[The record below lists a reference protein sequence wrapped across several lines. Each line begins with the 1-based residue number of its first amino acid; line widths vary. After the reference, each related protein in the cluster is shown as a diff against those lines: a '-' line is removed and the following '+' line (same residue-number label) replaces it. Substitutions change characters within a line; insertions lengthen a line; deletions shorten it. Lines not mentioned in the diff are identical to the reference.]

1 MVEITLFGD
10 PVDIPKISYNPHV
23 LNTGIALSKSRQ
35 EVSGC
40 DLTLILKDHSIMLL
54 HKSILICHSPVF
66 AAMLTGGN
74 CVESLQGELQID
86 DFDAKVV
93 PEIVFCYQGISSD
106 LPPPPFGAIFQ
117 KTRGR
122 VFLHQPPPQGQPVF
136 LFPFPPHGKNYSQRR
151 ELFSL

>member
-1 MVEITLFGD
+1 MIEITLFGD
-10 PVDIPKISYNPHV
+10 PVDIPKVSYNPHV

-35 EVSGC
+35 EVLGC

-74 CVESLQGELQID
+74 CLESLQGEIQID

-93 PEIVFCYQGISSD
+93 PEIVVFFYLFWFSIKSVQFRFLILLAEFEIFFIPPNGKK
-106 LPPPPFGAIFQ
+106 LPPN
-117 KTRGR
+117 KTFF
-122 VFLHQPPPQGQPVF
+122 V
-136 LFPFPPHGKNYSQRR
+136 KNALKICVR
-151 ELFSL
+151 EHIYIS